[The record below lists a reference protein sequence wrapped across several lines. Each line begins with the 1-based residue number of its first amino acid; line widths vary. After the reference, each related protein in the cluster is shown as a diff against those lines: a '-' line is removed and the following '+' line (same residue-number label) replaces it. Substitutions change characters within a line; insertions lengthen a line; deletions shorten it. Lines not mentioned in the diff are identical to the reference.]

1 MSQNLATKLFQAV
14 KCEQGAGD
22 IQRDHSGYV
31 CMYLV
36 YIFNLQRFWK
46 RVYILIQ
53 IYAQYDCSSDYRDAG
68 ALIGCGLHPISL

>member
-46 RVYILIQ
+46 RVYILI
-53 IYAQYDCSSDYRDAG
+53 
-68 ALIGCGLHPISL
+68 